1 MRPVLVVEDEVQT
14 REALVELLRSAGFSV
29 LASDEGRKA
38 LELAA
43 AMSPSAIIL
52 DLAMEGMSGW
62 EFLARRRGTPLAR
75 TPVVVI
81 TGSAEAEVAEVEDAV
96 VLRKPL
102 DVDRLLT
109 TLRRISRPD
118 RS

>member
-1 MRPVLVVEDEVQT
+1 
-14 REALVELLRSAGFSV
+14 
-29 LASDEGRKA
+29 
-38 LELAA
+38 
-43 AMSPSAIIL
+43 
-52 DLAMEGMSGW
+52 
-62 EFLARRRGTPLAR
+62 
-75 TPVVVI
+75 VI